1 MIVKNKKV
9 IEALDNLQG
18 FSNEKRDYCM
28 MIKKECV
35 RFFLFFLFVAQTIF
49 CVQELDHA
57 KIVVI
62 DEALVFHNKRWKKPR
77 EAFVFLVKHQRE
89 FPMLLRVALV
99 LAYKKLRGQKLSV
112 GIVLKEFRELQ
123 KYKDEIY
130 NFITLEE
137 PDEELIEVLKKLKLQ
152 GIKLVFTTSMMKES
166 CDYNKQIHKD
176 IFDLFDDVLFVS
188 GIKMHKLQKE
198 YYHELRSMIN
208 EKYKP
213 SDAPE
218 LILIDTNVSAAQQP
232 EIKMQGLL
240 FSSVEALEKDC
251 VEKFTL
257 PVKGSL

>member
-1 MIVKNKKV
+1 
-9 IEALDNLQG
+9 
-18 FSNEKRDYCM
+18 M

-112 GIVLKEFRELQ
+112 GTVLKEFRELQ

-130 NFITLEE
+130 NFIALED
-137 PDEELIEVLKKLKLQ
+137 PHDELVEVLKKLKSRDV
-152 GIKLVFTTSMMKES
+152 KLVFTTSMMKES

-198 YYHELRSMIN
+198 YYQKVRS
-208 EKYKP
+208 
-213 SDAPE
+213 
-218 LILIDTNVSAAQQP
+218 LIDQQGNYSDTSDVTFVDNKEEYVVAAQQP
-232 EIKMQGLL
+232 EMNMQGLL
-240 FSSVEALEKDC
+240 FSSAEALEKDC

-257 PVKGSL
+257 PMKGSL